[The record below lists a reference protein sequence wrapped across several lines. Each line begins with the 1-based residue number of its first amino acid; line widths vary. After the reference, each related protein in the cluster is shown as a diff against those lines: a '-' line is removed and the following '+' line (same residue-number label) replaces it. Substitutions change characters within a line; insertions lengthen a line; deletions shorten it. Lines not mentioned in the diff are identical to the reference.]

1 MKTKIFKNLFLSTL
15 VITFFTDCA
24 NDDDYKAPNLICQD
38 QTQGLVANVNG
49 ADLYSIAT
57 ATVTEYSPNGNDYLE
72 AYITSSDRGGNFFKT
87 VSLETADNMGMS
99 IALDLPN
106 TYTKGFQVGRKIF
119 IKLNGLFYNV
129 NHSSL
134 VLGDHFINAAGNEI
148 VGRISENKIANHIFF
163 SCDFKSEEEL
173 IYDVSVAQAKN
184 NNYINKLLR
193 LSDVEFVEA
202 GQTYYDEN
210 QVIGGSTNRT
220 IKDYFGS
227 QLIFRT
233 GSFAIYSGLTIPE
246 KSGKIIGVMTK
257 FNNDFQFVSRDE
269 RDLQLT
275 EDPLGDLQ
283 AITPGAN
290 AVGVFPGHDFEN
302 WNDFLDG
309 LTSQGIKSYTTQG
322 IGTGM
327 EGSNSLH
334 IQTSG
339 TSNNELVFIARAHA
353 NLPQNPSR
361 IIFWMKGTSAK
372 SLSISMYRS
381 NNTDQWVAFNIGSV
395 TTTKGITSSGNN
407 SYTGT
412 INTGG
417 EWVQVILDLGSA
429 GVDFNTSDFNGN
441 FFGIRVGNNANYD
454 LHLDNFLIE

>member
-1 MKTKIFKNLFLSTL
+1 MKTKFFKNVFLF
-15 VITFFTDCA
+15 IFTIALFVKCA
-24 NDDDYKAPNLICQD
+24 NSDNYDTPNLVCQD

-49 ADLYSIAT
+49 ADLYAIAT
-57 ATVTEYSPNGNDYLE
+57 ATVTEYSPDGNDYIE

-87 VSLETADNMGMS
+87 ISLETADNKGMS

-106 TYTKGFQVGRKIF
+106 TYTKGYQVGRKVL
-119 IKLNGLFYNV
+119 IKLNGLFYNM

-134 VLGDHFINAAGNEI
+134 ILGDFFINAAGNEI
-148 VGRISENKIANHIFF
+148 VGRIPESKIANHVFF
-163 SCDFKSEEEL
+163 SCDFKPEEEL
-173 IYDVSVAQAKN
+173 IHDVSVAQAKN

-220 IKDYFGS
+220 IRDYFGS
-227 QLIFRT
+227 TLIFRT
-233 GSFAIYSGLTIPE
+233 GSFAFYSGLTIPK

-269 RDLQLT
+269 RDLKLT
-275 EDPLGDLQ
+275 EEPLSELQ
-283 AITPGAN
+283 AVTPGAN

-302 WNDFLDG
+302 WNTFLGG
-309 LTSQGIKSYTTQG
+309 LNGNIKSYATQG

-327 EGSNSLH
+327 EGSNSLR

-339 TSNNELVFIARAHA
+339 TSNNELVFISRAYA
-353 NLPQNPSR
+353 DLPENPSR
-361 IIFWMKGTSAK
+361 ITFWMKGTSAK
-372 SLSISMYRS
+372 SFSISLYRADNPS
-381 NNTDQWVAFNIGSV
+381 QWVAFNVGSV
-395 TTTKGITSSGNN
+395 TSTKGITSSGNN

-417 EWVQVILDLGSA
+417 EWVQIILDLGSA
-429 GVDFNTSDFNGN
+429 GVEFNTSDFNAN

-454 LHLDNFLIE
+454 LHLDNFLVE